1 MFPVVN
7 VNAEPRSETSVGI
20 ISGTKKWRAV
30 IEGESPPGLGDVELQ
45 AAVLSNLSVGAN
57 LLPFCRNL
65 KVDVSDDFAPSQP
78 GGVKLLS

>member
-1 MFPVVN
+1 M
-7 VNAEPRSETSVGI
+7 SL

-30 IEGESPPGLGDVELQ
+30 IEGESPPGVNDVQLQ
-45 AAVLSNLSVGAN
+45 AVVLANLTVGAN

-65 KVDVSDDFAPSQP
+65 KVEVADDFVPSQP